1 MQAPKQNHGLSGG
14 SCIRI
19 TIAVPTAR
27 DRLFRHANT
36 AQTASAMVPDFQRE
50 IRSVLRYKKIAVSV
64 ISSTENAVEM
74 PK

>member
-50 IRSVLRYKKIAVSV
+50 SCSVLRYRKIVTIV
-64 ISSTENAVEM
+64 MSSKGNAVER

>member
-27 DRLFRHANT
+27 DRLFRHTNT
-36 AQTASAMVPDFQRE
+36 AQTASAMVPDFQSE
-50 IRSVLRYKKIAVSV
+50 IRSVLRYKKIAASV